1 MTRPA
6 MMTPR
11 GMNRRGVTLP
21 LVVMVVAILGVSV
34 VVTTNRASA
43 DRQVSSDHQAQL
55 DAFAV
60 AQSGLEQ
67 YFSTVIGMPP
77 ASKDTTI
84 TSLPG
89 GTALISLRRLRDSSG
104 TIPATFVVTSRGTN
118 TTAVRY
124 GSRIPIAQRT
134 VAQYAV
140 WTPATFDID
149 AAFTSL
155 SGLDKNGNSGA
166 LDGNDACVGTGKP
179 AIPGVGVPNGTF
191 TGHSNPINGNPD
203 NTPKYLGTPGP
214 TGTAKDSVHIDWAG
228 IKAGTSVPPDYTIPT
243 NSWPNATQMNGWPVI
258 MANGN
263 LSLTGGSTDGKGI
276 LIVTGDLTLSG
287 SYKFDGIILVGG
299 TLTSNGNNTVLGA
312 VITGLNV
319 KTGTN
324 VAQEAVG
331 NGNKTF
337 QYHSCNIA
345 NALNHIG
352 SLQRVKNGWT
362 DTWSSY

>member
-1 MTRPA
+1 MP
-6 MMTPR
+6 TPR

-21 LVVMVVAILGVSV
+21 LVVLVVAILGVAV

-43 DRQVSSDHQAQL
+43 DRNVSSDHQAQL
-55 DAFAV
+55 DAFTV

-67 YFSTVIGMPP
+67 YFSTIVGMPP

-84 TSLPG
+84 TTLPG
-89 GTALISLRRLRDSSG
+89 GTALISLRRLRDSAG
-104 TIPATFVVTSRGTN
+104 VIPATFVITSRGTN
-118 TTAVRY
+118 TTAMRY
-124 GSRIPIAQRT
+124 GARVPTAQRT

-155 SGLDKNGNSGA
+155 SGFDKNGASGA
-166 LDGNDACVGTGKP
+166 MDGNDACVGSGKP
-179 AIPGVGVPNGTF
+179 AIPGVAVPAGTY
-191 TGHSNPINGNPD
+191 TGNMNPINGNPD
-203 NTPKYLGTPGP
+203 NVPKYIGSSGP
-214 TGTAKDSVHIDWAG
+214 TGTAKDSVRIDWAN
-228 IKAGTSVPPDYTIPT
+228 IKTGASLPADYVIPT
-243 NSWPNATQMNGWPVI
+243 NSWPTSTQMNSWPVI
-258 MANGN
+258 RTTGN
-263 LSLTGGSTDGKGI
+263 LSLPGDGKGI
-276 LIVTGDLTLSG
+276 LIVTGDLTISG
-287 SYKFDGIILVGG
+287 SKQWDGIILVGG

-312 VITGLNV
+312 TITGLNV
-319 KTGTN
+319 KTGSN

-331 NGNKTF
+331 NGNKTY